1 MHECLAKLL
10 KDANEESLELLCCL
24 ITTGGQSLEQ
34 DTKERLQKGGEAF
47 ASHLRPIEF
56 YFQEIF
62 FIINEKKTGS
72 RVRFLLQD
80 CVDLRRNNWQ
90 KRREDAGHDKTVDQI
105 LEEAKKEEQLEKKRG
120 SRRRGGGG
128 GIDARDDP
136 QKRSLKGG
144 SGGGGGQ
151 EKDGW
156 LPVPTFAAKITDKK
170 VDTTRM
176 RKIVS
181 KLDSIG
187 IIELGPPSAK
197 AAGGFSKGSGGRVE
211 KSLPAVIQN
220 RFSAFSSSGGGGGE
234 SSARASNYEGR
245 HEESVPAVMQNR
257 FTPFNSSG
265 LKSFKRSLKTSF
277 LSFFTVMLY
286 IIYYIIILVYRQI

>member
-24 ITTGGQSLEQ
+24 ITTAGQSLEQ
-34 DTKERLQKGGEAF
+34 DTKDRLQKGVEAF
-47 ASHLRPIEF
+47 ARNLRPIEF
-56 YFQEIF
+56 YFQEMIV
-62 FIINEKKTGS
+62 IINKKKTGS

-90 KRREDAGHDKTVDQI
+90 KRREDAGNKTIYQI
-105 LEEAKKEEQLEKKRG
+105 LEEAKKEQSKEKRG

-128 GIDARDDP
+128 GLDARADP

-144 SGGGGGQ
+144 SGGGQ
-151 EKDGW
+151 ENDGW

-170 VDTTRM
+170 GDTTRM

-181 KLDSIG
+181 KRDSIG

-211 KSLPAVIQN
+211 ESLPTVMQD
-220 RFSAFSSSGGGGGE
+220 RFSAFSSSGGGGG
-234 SSARASNYEGR
+234 RVIRRG
-245 HEESVPAVMQNR
+245 VQ
-257 FTPFNSSG
+257 
-265 LKSFKRSLKTSF
+265 L
-277 LSFFTVMLY
+277 
-286 IIYYIIILVYRQI
+286 